1 MTKFWILKQY
11 FSMRVEKDPSG
22 LPNNSRNK
30 SPALFSKPHNHP
42 EGLAV
47 HVAGAFSLYV
57 PSAPATGCSWRWVMD

>member
-1 MTKFWILKQY
+1 
-11 FSMRVEKDPSG
+11 MRVEKDPSG

-30 SPALFSKPHNHP
+30 YPALFSKPHNYP

-57 PSAPATGCSWRWVMD
+57 PSALLLAVAGDG